1 MKLYAVHIFQHT
13 VGEWEDSLE
22 LWSTSYVNARSEKDA
37 ISKVHVPKDYDYG
50 SSRIHYIVGASETH
64 II

>member
-22 LWSTSYVNARSEKDA
+22 LWSTSYVNAKNEKDA
-37 ISKVHVPKDYDYG
+37 ISKVHVPKGYDYG
-50 SSRIHYIVGASETH
+50 ISRVSYTVGAYKL
-64 II
+64 